1 MREEGTVTRG
11 LQARAARWL
20 DLTASTPGSVTV
32 RCFLLA
38 ILPEWRSLS
47 DKFSSKLVC
56 VESGQHSYL
65 VGDKCWRSSQQTRC
79 LEEEF
84 GRGHLEVAAPFVEVQ
99 GFLLRVDSLL
109 CALSSSELIIQAA
122 PKYAQCYCWKCCSL
136 EAIFPLQS
144 LPAAVPCLTL
154 LRGTALSLCPFPDS
168 PQHPMRSSICQDTPC
183 TFFALHPLSQ
193 ALSLIKDSC
202 LFQMF
207 KG

>member
-99 GFLLRVDSLL
+99 GFLLRVDSALCSFFLRINYPNGSQICPMLL
-109 CALSSSELIIQAA
+109 LEMLLSGSDISFAVLAHSSSLSHS
-122 PKYAQCYCWKCCSL
+122 AQRHCSL
-136 EAIFPLQS
+136 LVTFP
-144 LPAAVPCLTL
+144 
-154 LRGTALSLCPFPDS
+154 
-168 PQHPMRSSICQDTPC
+168 
-183 TFFALHPLSQ
+183 
-193 ALSLIKDSC
+193 
-202 LFQMF
+202 
-207 KG
+207 